1 MTDID
6 DTILDAAIA
15 WHIRQTTMNER
26 EWSDFVSWL
35 EADPAHARAY
45 DIVSVADA
53 ARHSVVDEVPIAAND
68 DERSGDRA
76 AHGRWRGFALAA
88 ASLAAVVAG
97 LVGVTELRRT
107 GATPVEVAAAQPRS
121 LALPDGTQVAMAAG
135 ARMTVGSGQ
144 RSASVQSGRVSFRVT
159 HDADHPFTV
168 RVGDWEIQDIGTV
181 FSVAKG
187 ARGVDLSV
195 SEGSVLFDPGNN
207 RIALHAGEA
216 LTILSGQRVVRSRID
231 SDQARTVVFSG
242 QSIQFVAETISLVLG
257 RDIGVDEGIAQSPFT
272 GIVRLTGDPQRY
284 MAHFA
289 ELTGMRVS
297 HDGNGW
303 IIAPQRAPMH

>member
-1 MTDID
+1 MRRRGPRRASTSSCATEERGGWLRGSARRP
-6 DTILDAAIA
+6 TIIPGK
-15 WHIRQTTMNER
+15 
-26 EWSDFVSWL
+26 EWSK
-35 EADPAHARAY
+35 H
-45 DIVSVADA
+45 
-53 ARHSVVDEVPIAAND
+53 
-68 DERSGDRA
+68 
-76 AHGRWRGFALAA
+76 
-88 ASLAAVVAG
+88 
-97 LVGVTELRRT
+97 
-107 GATPVEVAAAQPRS
+107 
-121 LALPDGTQVAMAAG
+121 
-135 ARMTVGSGQ
+135 
-144 RSASVQSGRVSFRVT
+144 
-159 HDADHPFTV
+159 
-168 RVGDWEIQDIGTV
+168 QDIGTV

-187 ARGVDLSV
+187 ARGVDVSV

-231 SDQARTVVFSG
+231 SDRARTVVFSG
-242 QSIQFVAETISLVLG
+242 QSIQFVAETIGLVLG

-272 GIVRLTGDPQRY
+272 GIVRLTGDPQRD